1 MSRRLSLLLGLLLVP
16 ATCLAE
22 LTPYQKAVVGSF
34 RAPGS
39 DKPLVAAYE
48 AANAGRA
55 TPVQKTIIRNSE
67 LIHEDLV
74 LTGCVRSN
82 MAEGLSL
89 DDTIGKVVA
98 AGQGPALVAA
108 TRALFPAAEFAAGV
122 SATAPPREQA
132 VAAAVMLATGA
143 KLDATTKTTPEY
155 ATQALRRRLT
165 LNYYLSFATDGKCK
179 PAASARALVPRG

>member
-1 MSRRLSLLLGLLLVP
+1 MNHRLTLLLGLLLAP
-16 ATCLAE
+16 APCFAE

-34 RAPGS
+34 RTPGS
-39 DKPLVAAYE
+39 EKPIVEAYE
-48 AANAGRA
+48 ASNAGRA

-82 MAEGLSL
+82 MPEGLSL

-122 SATAPPREQA
+122 SATAPLHEQA
-132 VAAAVMLATGA
+132 LAAAVMLATGA

-165 LNYYLSFATDGKCK
+165 FNYFLSFATDGKCK